1 MGSLNGGIYT
11 PLVTPFDNDE
21 IDFSALAGNVA
32 KLNSENLQG
41 YVILGSTGEAKL
53 LDSQEHFRVIE
64 TVAAAADR
72 HDKKI
77 IIGVME
83 ESAKHAV
90 AFMKKA
96 AEFEPDA
103 FLVLPPN
110 YYKPFIDGKL
120 LYRFYADLK
129 EAIDRP
135 ILYYN
140 IPLFSSILIETAD
153 ILSLSNDG
161 LIAGWKDS
169 SDEIERFGE
178 LSGRSTDEF
187 IKFTGNAKLLLSALQ
202 KSADGAI
209 LAVSN
214 ALPGLCCKIY
224 KRYSEGE
231 ETKAK
236 RAQSKLDDII
246 DKVIQPFGIAGLKTM
261 MNLLGYAGG
270 SMRNPFSG
278 LTDAQTGQVRQ
289 FLDSN
294 GFIS

>member
-53 LDSQEHFRVIE
+53 LDRQEHFRVIE

-83 ESAKHAV
+83 ESAKHAI

-178 LSGRSTDEF
+178 VSSRSTDGF

-202 KSADGAI
+202 KAADGAI

-214 ALPGLCCKIY
+214 ALPCLCCEIY
-224 KRYSEGE
+224 KNYSEGE

-270 SMRNPFSG
+270 GMRNPFLG
-278 LTDAQTGQVRQ
+278 LTDEQTEQVRQ

>member
-32 KLNSENLQG
+32 KLNSEKLQG
-41 YVILGSTGEAKL
+41 YVILGSTGETKL
-53 LDSQEHFRVIE
+53 LDSQEHFGVIE

-83 ESAKHAV
+83 ESAKHAIS
-90 AFMKKA
+90 FMKKA

-140 IPLFSSILIETAD
+140 IPMFSSISIGTAD
-153 ILSLSNDG
+153 ILSLSNEG

-169 SDEIERFGE
+169 SDDIERFGE
-178 LSGRSTDEF
+178 VSSRSTDGF

-224 KRYSEGE
+224 KHCSKAE

-236 RAQSKLDDII
+236 RAQSQLDDII
-246 DKVIQPFGIAGLKTM
+246 DKVIKPFGIAGLKTM

-270 SMRNPFSG
+270 GMRNPFSG
-278 LTDAQTGQVRQ
+278 LTDAQTEQVRQ

>member
-21 IDFSALAGNVA
+21 IDLSALAGNVA

-41 YVILGSTGEAKL
+41 YVLLGSTGEAKL
-53 LDSQEHFRVIE
+53 LDGQEQFMVIE

-72 HDKKI
+72 NDKKI

-90 AFMKKA
+90 SFMKKA

-140 IPLFSSILIETAD
+140 IPLFSSISIETAD
-153 ILSLSNDG
+153 ILSFSNDG

-178 LSGRSTDEF
+178 VSSRSTDRF
-187 IKFTGNAKLLLSALQ
+187 LNFTGNAKLLLSALQ
-202 KSADGAI
+202 KGADGAI

-214 ALPGLCCKIY
+214 ALPGLCGEIFKHFMDGENT
-224 KRYSEGE
+224 KSE
-231 ETKAK
+231 
-236 RAQSKLDDII
+236 RAQSKLDGII

-270 SMRNPFSG
+270 SMRNPFSS
-278 LTDAQTGQVRQ
+278 LTDAQTEQVRQ

>member
-32 KLNSENLQG
+32 KLNGENLQG

-90 AFMKKA
+90 SFMKKA
-96 AEFEPDA
+96 TEFEPDA

-120 LYRFYADLK
+120 LYRFYTDLK

-140 IPLFSSILIETAD
+140 IPMFSSISIGTAD

-178 LSGRSTDEF
+178 VSSRSTDEF

-214 ALPGLCCKIY
+214 ALPGLCCEIY
-224 KRYSEGE
+224 KHYSGGE
-231 ETKAK
+231 EAKAK

-246 DKVIQPFGIAGLKTM
+246 DKVIQPFGIPGLKTM

-270 SMRNPFSG
+270 GMRNPFSG

>member
-1 MGSLNGGIYT
+1 MGSLNGGIYA

-64 TVAAAADR
+64 AVAAAADGN
-72 HDKKI
+72 DKKI

-90 AFMKKA
+90 SFMKKA
-96 AEFEPDA
+96 AEFRPDA

-140 IPLFSSILIETAD
+140 IPLFSSISIGTAD

-178 LSGRSTDEF
+178 LSSRSTDGF

-202 KSADGAI
+202 KAADGAI

-214 ALPGLCCKIY
+214 ALPGLCCEIY
-224 KRYSEGE
+224 KHFSEGE

-270 SMRNPFSG
+270 GMRNPFSS
-278 LTDAQTGQVRQ
+278 LTDAQTEQVRQ

>member
-140 IPLFSSILIETAD
+140 IPLFSSISIGTAD

>member
-21 IDFSALAGNVA
+21 IDFSALAGNVV

-53 LDSQEHFRVIE
+53 LDRQEHFRVIE

-90 AFMKKA
+90 SFMKKA

-140 IPLFSSILIETAD
+140 IPMFSSISIGTAD

-169 SDEIERFGE
+169 SGEIERFGE
-178 LSGRSTDEF
+178 VSSRSTDEF
-187 IKFTGNAKLLLSALQ
+187 IKFTGNAKLLLTALQ

-214 ALPGLCCKIY
+214 ALPGLCCEIY
-224 KRYSEGE
+224 KHYSEGE

-270 SMRNPFSG
+270 DMRNPFSG